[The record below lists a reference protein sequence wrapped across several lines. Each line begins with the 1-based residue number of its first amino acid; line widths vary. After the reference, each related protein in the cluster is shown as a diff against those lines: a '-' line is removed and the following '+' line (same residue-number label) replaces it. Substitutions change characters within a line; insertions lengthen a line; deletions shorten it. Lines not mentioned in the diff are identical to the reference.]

1 MTEQTQRWPGFGYVQ
16 VPGLANRH
24 ISRYL
29 RAQRKNMR
37 RFFEERG
44 LLVLAGRMNQIRKSK
59 QGMMAK
65 NRMFQEV
72 LNSYATQAMPAP
84 RDVSEQ
90 MEPLH
95 NVRQTEIARMEEKTP
110 RAGEVAVNGMASQK
124 PRTDERDSLQIS
136 EVSDAN
142 QS

>member
-1 MTEQTQRWPGFGYVQ
+1 MTEQTQRWPSFGYQPVGPL
-16 VPGLANRH
+16 VNKMLA
-24 ISRYL
+24 RYL
-29 RAQRKNMR
+29 RTQRKNMR

-44 LLVLAGRMNQIRKSK
+44 LFVFADRMRQIRKSN

-72 LNSYATQAMPAP
+72 LNSYATQTMPAS
-84 RDVSEQ
+84 RDVPEQ

-95 NVRQTEIARMEEKTP
+95 DVRQTEIARMEEKTP
-110 RAGEVAVNGMASQK
+110 RASEVAVNGMASQK